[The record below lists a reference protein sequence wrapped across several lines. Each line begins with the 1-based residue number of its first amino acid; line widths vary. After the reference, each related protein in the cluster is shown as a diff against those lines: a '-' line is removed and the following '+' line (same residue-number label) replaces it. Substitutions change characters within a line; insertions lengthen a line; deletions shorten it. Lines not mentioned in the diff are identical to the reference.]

1 MRAVDGRFGV
11 LTPEQNDTSIPDKL
25 CSWKGF
31 KNPVSDLSD
40 FRAVDG
46 RFGVLTP
53 VSGQNKSIIQR
64 IFPTPRKILEL
75 KKTRKNPVLGFF
87 LFKNPK
93 KSDPKIRIQGH
104 DSLKIR
110 LCTVCVHKY
119 YIPANGA
126 EIGFSDFFTYFPMKF
141 CCRISFLGGSSKSG
155 FSRIFRIHE
164 KKNRSIFSAA
174 KNGKS
179 FSCTISM
186 RCGFF
191 SDYRRFSQNCD
202 AFCLSTCQRTAL
214 PSHRSDF
221 HNFPRIQP
229 FFPPHLCFFF
239 GHGLNKTTPRFR
251 INCAAGR
258 VLN

>member
-1 MRAVDGRFGV
+1 M
-11 LTPEQNDTSIPDKL
+11 QKS
-25 CSWKGF
+25 GF
-31 KNPVSDLSD
+31 
-40 FRAVDG
+40 
-46 RFGVLTP
+46 
-53 VSGQNKSIIQR
+53 R
-64 IFPTPRKILEL
+64 I
-75 KKTRKNPVLGFF
+75 F

-126 EIGFSDFFTYFPMKF
+126 EIGFSDFFDVFSNEILLQDF
-141 CCRISFLGGSSKSG
+141 VFGGVVQK
-155 FSRIFRIHE
+155 RIFADFPHPR
-164 KKNRSIFSAA
+164 KKNRNIFSAA
-174 KNGKS
+174 KNRYS

-214 PSHRSDF
+214 PYQRSDF

-239 GHGLNKTTPRFR
+239 GHW
-251 INCAAGR
+251 
-258 VLN
+258 